1 MEPPLPLRIVHGLT
15 KISLALKA
23 GGFSA
28 ASQAGL
34 SPTQAQILVL
44 LATSPPARLSELA
57 GRLAITPA
65 TASDAVRALAAKGLL
80 RRDADP
86 SDGRA
91 LALAPTARGR
101 RLAGQLAHWPDF
113 LAGAVEALASAE
125 QVVFHRALIKMIRAL
140 QENGR
145 IPAARM
151 CVNCVYF
158 RPNVHSNAAAP
169 HHCDYVDAPFGDG
182 DLRIDCPDFSP
193 AAGDSAWRTWVSL
206 PAIAGGPAFVSLR
219 KE

>member
-1 MEPPLPLRIVHGLT
+1 MALPLPLRIVHGLA
-15 KISLALKA
+15 KISLALKT

-44 LATSPPARLSELA
+44 LAASSPARLSELA
-57 GRLAITPA
+57 GTLAITPA

-113 LAGAVEALASAE
+113 LAGAVEALAPAE
-125 QVVFHRALIKMIRAL
+125 QVVFHRALIKMIRVL

-145 IPAARM
+145 IPTARM

-158 RPNVHSNAAAP
+158 RPNVYSGATAP

-182 DLRIDCPDFSP
+182 DLRIDCPDFST
-193 AAGDSAWRTWVSL
+193 AAGDSAWRTWVSA
-206 PAIAGGPAFVSLR
+206 PAIAGGPAFVPLR